1 MLKEIKNS
9 RRAKIIAVLKNYKV
23 EFQTNSIRNL
33 YNGEKKP
40 RKSNSYPIT
49 TKSKQSPK
57 RVRIKKNENNY
68 DD

>member
-9 RRAKIIAVLKNYKV
+9 RRAKIISILKNYKV
-23 EFQTNSIRNL
+23 EFQTISIRNL

-40 RKSNSYPIT
+40 RKSNSYPVT
-49 TKSKQSPK
+49 TKSKQTLK
-57 RVRIKKNENNY
+57 YIRIKKNENNY